1 MFEPI
6 KKPEP
11 TTYPCGS
18 PEKVEVLRQ
27 RVENNEQLWHPD
39 DSAKQR
45 MSRANPIMSQG
56 SRRFYTTWMQ
66 GKLVVKESTE
76 N

>member
-6 KKPEP
+6 KEP
-11 TTYPCGS
+11 QPTQHACGS

-39 DSAKQR
+39 DSKKHR
-45 MSRANPIMSQG
+45 MSRANPLLSPG